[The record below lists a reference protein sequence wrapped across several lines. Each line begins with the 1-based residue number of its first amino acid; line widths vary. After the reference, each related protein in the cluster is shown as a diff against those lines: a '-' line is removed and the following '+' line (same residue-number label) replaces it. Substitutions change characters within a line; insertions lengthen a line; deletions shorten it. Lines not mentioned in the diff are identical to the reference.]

1 MSDGDR
7 DRTKV
12 ASDGSDDGEGDRDRA
27 KPEGDEADRAKA
39 AGDGG
44 DAPKPEK
51 KKKRRR
57 KKRPAEAAEPDA
69 PDEAQEDGRPAFAR
83 GYPRDGALDALVDAF
98 ERGDYARVRSDA
110 PALARTTKD
119 DEIRR
124 AARDLRGRV
133 DPDPLAVYLVA
144 GALALLVVLA
154 GYYWTHPH
162 VP

>member
-7 DRTKV
+7 GR
-12 ASDGSDDGEGDRDRA
+12 
-27 KPEGDEADRAKA
+27 
-39 AGDGG
+39 DGG
-44 DAPKPEK
+44 NSEVPPSPPGLLGSTNDGARDDEPRPEK

-119 DEIRR
+119 EEIRR

>member
-1 MSDGDR
+1 MS
-7 DRTKV
+7 
-12 ASDGSDDGEGDRDRA
+12 EGDPA
-27 KPEGDEADRAKA
+27 
-39 AGDGG
+39 
-44 DAPKPEK
+44 PEK

-57 KKRPAEAAEPDA
+57 KKKPDAEPAAAEPA
-69 PDEAQEDGRPAFAR
+69 ALDEAHDDGRPAFAR
-83 GYPRDGALDALVDAF
+83 GYPRDSALDALVDAF
-98 ERGDYARVRSDA
+98 ERGDYARVRSEA